1 MAQKI
6 IILGKPNV
14 GKSSLFNRLLKDK
27 IAITSDFAGT
37 TRDINICPLELEHNG
52 RIFYANLCDT
62 AGLMKKANGIFKN
75 VKKMIFDFIDEND
88 LILYVISAEC
98 GIDEEDLQIFR
109 SLKNAV
115 LIVNKT
121 DIEKIERWEYGAFGA
136 KNVFF
141 VSSLHNRG
149 LKQLKDFLGF
159 TLGAVSKDSSLRG
172 ESQDSPKQSTPNRLT
187 SRSEVSKPRKSNKN
201 GESMIDRRINESDSN
216 LQHCDSSDSMSSDLD
231 SSLVSLAQN
240 DENITDSKTI
250 SDSRGSIVDEK
261 SGLRSHEQGNRTDSS
276 LTKRVASLP
285 DLSPQ
290 DNRAHINIG
299 IIGRVNVGKSSI
311 LNALLNKNRSLVS
324 EVEGTTIDPVAD
336 EIAYKGK
343 TLRFVDTA
351 GIRRASKIYAIEK
364 FALLRTKRI
373 LEQSDIVLLVL
384 DSSSD
389 FVELDEKISGLSQK
403 YHLGV
408 IILLNKWDIK
418 CADFRAV
425 EATIKRKF
433 AYLAFAPILT
443 ISALKM
449 RHIDEIKEA
458 ILRVWENYNRRIP
471 TAELNTHIKIATQK
485 HPIPSDKGKI
495 IKIYYATQVDCAP
508 PTIMLSMNRPRALH
522 FSYKRYLVNYFRA
535 NFDFGGVPIVILAK
549 GREKGEMAE

>member
-1 MAQKI
+1 MTKQKI

-27 IAITSDFAGT
+27 IAITSDKEGT
-37 TRDINICPLELEHNG
+37 TRDINICPLELENNG

-62 AGLMKKANGIFKN
+62 AGLMKKADGIFKN
-75 VKKMIFDFIDEND
+75 VKKIIFDFINEGD
-88 LILYVISAEC
+88 LILYVISAEQ
-98 GIDEEDLQIFR
+98 GIIDEDLRTFR

-121 DIEKIERWEYGAFGA
+121 DIQKVERWEYGAFGA

-149 LKQLKDFLGF
+149 LKQLKDFLADNLS
-159 TLGAVSKDSSLRG
+159 LGMRFRTCENFGDFADPKSSLNP
-172 ESQDSPKQSTPNRLT
+172 QNFHKY
-187 SRSEVSKPRKSNKN
+187 KSHTAN
-201 GESMIDRRINESDSN
+201 
-216 LQHCDSSDSMSSDLD
+216 
-231 SSLVSLAQN
+231 
-240 DENITDSKTI
+240 T
-250 SDSRGSIVDEK
+250 SIVDSASAESNETQNSQSNNRSNGGVALHCFDTERAK
-261 SGLRSHEQGNRTDSS
+261 IGLIDHSREVSYQNNANEYPRTNC
-276 LTKRVASLP
+276 T
-285 DLSPQ
+285 Q
-290 DNRAHINIG
+290 DESATINIG

-324 EVEGTTIDPVAD
+324 EVEGTTIDPVSD

-343 TLRFVDTA
+343 ILRFVDTA
-351 GIRRASKIYAIEK
+351 GIRRASKIEGIEK
-364 FALLRTKRI
+364 FALIRTKNI
-373 LEQSDIVLLVL
+373 LEQSNIVLLVL
-384 DSSSD
+384 DSSQD

-403 YHLGV
+403 YNLGI

-418 CADFRAV
+418 CADFKAIETQIR
-425 EATIKRKF
+425 RKF
-433 AYLAFAPILT
+433 AYLAYAPILT

-458 ILRVWENYNRRIP
+458 ILRVWENFNRRIP
-471 TAELNTHIKIATQK
+471 TATLNSHLKIATQK

-495 IKIYYATQVDCAP
+495 IKVYYATQVDCAP

-535 NFDFGGVPIVILAK
+535 NFDFSGVPIVILTK
-549 GREKGEMAE
+549 GREKGGVAK

>member
-1 MAQKI
+1 MTKQKI

-27 IAITSDFAGT
+27 IAITSDKEGT
-37 TRDINICPLELEHNG
+37 TRDINICPLELENNG

-62 AGLMKKANGIFKN
+62 AGLIKKADGIFKN
-75 VKKMIFDFIDEND
+75 VKKIIFDFINEGD
-88 LILYVISAEC
+88 LILYVISAEQ
-98 GIDEEDLQIFR
+98 GIIDEDLRTFR

-121 DIEKIERWEYGAFGA
+121 DIQKVERWEYGAFGA

-141 VSSLHNRG
+141 ISSLHNRG
-149 LKQLKDFLGF
+149 LKQLKDFLADNLSLGMQSAGF
-159 TLGAVSKDSSLRG
+159 ANEVKQPFRTCENFGDFADPKSSLNPQNFHKYKSHTANTSIVDSASA
-172 ESQDSPKQSTPNRLT
+172 ESNETQNSQSNNRSNGGVALHCFDT
-187 SRSEVSKPRKSNKN
+187 ERAKIGLGRPLSEVSYQNNANEYPRTNCKQD
-201 GESMIDRRINESDSN
+201 ES
-216 LQHCDSSDSMSSDLD
+216 
-231 SSLVSLAQN
+231 
-240 DENITDSKTI
+240 TTI
-250 SDSRGSIVDEK
+250 K
-261 SGLRSHEQGNRTDSS
+261 
-276 LTKRVASLP
+276 
-285 DLSPQ
+285 
-290 DNRAHINIG
+290 IG

-324 EVEGTTIDPVAD
+324 EVEGTTIDPVSD

-343 TLRFVDTA
+343 ILRFVDTA
-351 GIRRASKIYAIEK
+351 GIRRASKIEGIEK
-364 FALLRTKRI
+364 FALIRTKNI
-373 LEQSDIVLLVL
+373 LEQSNIVLLVL
-384 DSSSD
+384 DSSQD

-403 YHLGV
+403 YNLGI

-418 CADFRAV
+418 CADFKAIETQIR
-425 EATIKRKF
+425 RKF
-433 AYLAFAPILT
+433 AYLAYAPILT

-458 ILRVWENYNRRIP
+458 ILRVWENFNRRIP
-471 TAELNTHIKIATQK
+471 TATLNSHLKIATQK

-495 IKIYYATQVDCAP
+495 IKVYYATQVDCAP

-535 NFDFGGVPIVILAK
+535 NFDFSGVPIVILTK
-549 GREKGEMAE
+549 GRYKGEMAE

>member
-1 MAQKI
+1 MTKQKI

-27 IAITSDFAGT
+27 IAITSEIEGT
-37 TRDINICPLELEHNG
+37 TRDINIRPLELESNG

-62 AGLMKKANGIFKN
+62 AGLMKKADGIFKN
-75 VKKMIFDFIDEND
+75 VKKIIFDFINEGD
-88 LILYVISAEC
+88 LILYVISAEQ
-98 GIDEEDLQIFR
+98 GIIDEDLRFFR
-109 SLKNAV
+109 TLKNAA

-121 DIEKIERWEYGAFGA
+121 DIEKVERWEYDAFGA

-149 LKQLKDFLGF
+149 LKQLKDFLADNLS
-159 TLGAVSKDSSLRG
+159 LGMRFAPFPHKTAFDEPLVLSHLFHAKTA
-172 ESQDSPKQSTPNRLT
+172 QSHTANT
-187 SRSEVSKPRKSNKN
+187 SIVC
-201 GESMIDRRINESDSN
+201 NEN
-216 LQHCDSSDSMSSDLD
+216 LD
-231 SSLVSLAQN
+231 SVKNNGRDCDGDFVFVKNFGVETGLESANTPKFFTSAKGAPKSELPTQIAQ
-240 DENITDSKTI
+240 TI
-250 SDSRGSIVDEK
+250 K
-261 SGLRSHEQGNRTDSS
+261 
-276 LTKRVASLP
+276 
-285 DLSPQ
+285 
-290 DNRAHINIG
+290 IG

-324 EVEGTTIDPVAD
+324 EVEGTTIDPVSD

-343 TLRFVDTA
+343 ILRFVDTA
-351 GIRRASKIYAIEK
+351 GIRRASKIEGIEK
-364 FALLRTKRI
+364 FALIRTKNI
-373 LEQSDIVLLVL
+373 LEQSNIVLLVL
-384 DSSSD
+384 DSSQD

-403 YHLGV
+403 YNLGI

-418 CADFRAV
+418 CADFKAIETQIR
-425 EATIKRKF
+425 RKF
-433 AYLAFAPILT
+433 SYLAYAPILT

-458 ILRVWENYNRRIP
+458 ILRVWENFNRRIP
-471 TAELNTHIKIATQK
+471 TATLNSHLKIATQK

-495 IKIYYATQVDCAP
+495 IKVYYATQVDCAP

-535 NFDFGGVPIVILAK
+535 NFDFSGVPIVILTK
-549 GREKGEMAE
+549 GRDKGEMAE

>member
-1 MAQKI
+1 MTKQKI

-27 IAITSDFAGT
+27 IAITSDKEGT
-37 TRDINICPLELEHNG
+37 TRDINICPLELENNG

-62 AGLMKKANGIFKN
+62 AGLMKKADGIFKN
-75 VKKMIFDFIDEND
+75 VKKIIFDFINEGD
-88 LILYVISAEC
+88 LILYVISAEQ
-98 GIDEEDLQIFR
+98 GIIDEDLRTFR

-121 DIEKIERWEYGAFGA
+121 DIQKVERWEYGAFGA

-141 VSSLHNRG
+141 ISSLHNRG
-149 LKQLKDFLGF
+149 LKQLKDFLADNLS
-159 TLGAVSKDSSLRG
+159 LGMRFHTCENFGDFADPKSSLNPQNFHKYKSHTANTSIVDSASA
-172 ESQDSPKQSTPNRLT
+172 ESNETQNSQSNNRSNGGVALHCFDT
-187 SRSEVSKPRKSNKN
+187 ERAKIGLGRPLSEVSYQNNANEYPRTNCKQD
-201 GESMIDRRINESDSN
+201 ES
-216 LQHCDSSDSMSSDLD
+216 
-231 SSLVSLAQN
+231 A
-240 DENITDSKTI
+240 T
-250 SDSRGSIVDEK
+250 
-261 SGLRSHEQGNRTDSS
+261 
-276 LTKRVASLP
+276 
-285 DLSPQ
+285 
-290 DNRAHINIG
+290 INIG

-324 EVEGTTIDPVAD
+324 EVEGTTIDPVSD

-343 TLRFVDTA
+343 ILRFVDTA
-351 GIRRASKIYAIEK
+351 GIRRASKIEGIEK
-364 FALLRTKRI
+364 FALIRTKNI
-373 LEQSDIVLLVL
+373 LEQSNIVLLVL
-384 DSSSD
+384 DSSQD

-403 YHLGV
+403 YNLGI

-418 CADFRAV
+418 CADFKAIETQIR
-425 EATIKRKF
+425 RKF
-433 AYLAFAPILT
+433 AYLAYAPILT

-458 ILRVWENYNRRIP
+458 ILRVWENFNRRIA
-471 TAELNTHIKIATQK
+471 TAELNSHLKIATQK

-495 IKIYYATQVDCAP
+495 IKVYYATQVDCAP

-535 NFDFGGVPIVILAK
+535 NFDFSGVPIVILTK
-549 GREKGEMAE
+549 GREKGGVAK